1 MMSDNRIGTN
11 SDFAPADHANFVAA
25 KVVAYA
31 TAFLDGR
38 SDADTLYI
46 TARSVMT
53 ELMVVG
59 EDTRAKGIIDA
70 ARLLTIAMLNA
81 SATKDIPRLDRWQQV
96 MGALVELVRLECKN
110 LREIGAIGS

>member
-1 MMSDNRIGTN
+1 MERPLR
-11 SDFAPADHANFVAA
+11 APPLPA

-46 TARSVMT
+46 TARSMMT

-59 EDTRAKGIIDA
+59 EDTRAKGILDA

-81 SATKDIPRLDRWQQV
+81 SSTKDKARIERWREV
-96 MGALVELVRLECKN
+96 MKALGELVRLECKN
-110 LREIGAIGS
+110 LRESGAIGP